1 MGTFIFG
8 FVLGFILGAV
18 LRFTVGVG
26 SWRDD
31 PPTSKQMDFAQD
43 LGIDIPPGCTKGE
56 LSDLITKVT
65 EH

>member
-8 FVLGFILGAV
+8 FVLGFFFGAV

-31 PPTSKQMDFAQD
+31 PPTSKQVDFALD
-43 LGIDIPPGCTKGE
+43 LGIDIPPDCTKGE
-56 LSDLITKVT
+56 LSDLISEETGR
-65 EH
+65 